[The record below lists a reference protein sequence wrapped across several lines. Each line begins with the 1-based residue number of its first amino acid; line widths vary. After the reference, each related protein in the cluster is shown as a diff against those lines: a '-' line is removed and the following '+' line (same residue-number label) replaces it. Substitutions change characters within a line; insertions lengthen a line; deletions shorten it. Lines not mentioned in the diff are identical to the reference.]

1 MSVCVPISEYVSVF
15 LIILVEDVFIIVMS
29 QPVPLTVIEAILI
42 AVWLLVDG
50 STVMLV

>member
-29 QPVPLTVIEAILI
+29 QPVPLTVIGAILI